1 LCSPITCNTENAEL
15 LSPFSHL
22 EKHSPQVPKA
32 YRGGEAGT
40 SVGKYFS
47 VGEGRRGCAEWPTPP
62 CMTARRQL
70 TLGRAW
76 YIYSLWKCLGLVCP
90 AQEILN
96 FCRRKTGEK
105 GTGKTRHENYTQEQ
119 VFFSGKDI
127 GTVLHAMNACLEDQ
141 TGGLT

>member
-1 LCSPITCNTENAEL
+1 
-15 LSPFSHL
+15 
-22 EKHSPQVPKA
+22 
-32 YRGGEAGT
+32 
-40 SVGKYFS
+40 
-47 VGEGRRGCAEWPTPP
+47 
-62 CMTARRQL
+62 M
-70 TLGRAW
+70 
-76 YIYSLWKCLGLVCP
+76 CP

-141 TGGLT
+141 TGGLTWAARGAIPTVWSWQLSLVISTITENENQKAKVAAIAS